1 MKDSSCFKRPLQY
14 YCTAGKGLEE
24 FLVAEVR
31 CKLAAIDVDHV
42 TGKVFFSTSEDIEK
56 VRGLKSAERLFL
68 LLRRAPPLAQT
79 GSAGRVED
87 VVRDQIIG
95 QHRVWTETL
104 SLWLQLRK
112 GLEEAGPD
120 PTGPGR
126 GRKRKLEQGE
136 GAGEGPVCESL
147 GQVVGRGPGVEGQGP
162 GVEGWDPG
170 DKRGDSV
177 VEARGSV
184 VEGQGLGKK
193 RRGHGLK
200 GQDSGVE
207 GQDSGGESAV
217 TGASGEGAPPR
228 SESSSKA
235 GGAGEPQPAPVCFR
249 VCCRCTGSF
258 ARTFSSQELGRIVGV
273 AISRQLGWS
282 VNLREPDLEVNVHL
296 SDDHCV
302 IGLPLLRSP
311 LASRSYIRTT
321 GLRSTVAWAMASLAE
336 IKPGSCVLDP
346 MCGVGTILLE
356 AAKECPN
363 SSFLGMD
370 IEESQLQKARDNVQ
384 FAELSGRVEVIKSS
398 VKAIPVP
405 SESVDAV
412 VCDIPFGRKFG
423 SKSDMAAALP
433 AIVAEMERV
442 LCVGGSLVLLLSP
455 ALAADL
461 KRSCRPQPA
470 TPTNESGE
478 PPPPPPQHRP
488 GGPAPAPPQH
498 RPGGPA
504 PAPPQH
510 RPGGLSPL
518 LFPSLELQSIHRVSL
533 GTADALIH
541 KYRKGGGVV

>member
-95 QHRVWTETL
+95 QHRVWTEAL
-104 SLWLQLRK
+104 SLWHQLRK

-120 PTGPGR
+120 PTGPGGAGRGSWSRERRVEKGLSVGAWGR
-126 GRKRKLEQGE
+126 GR
-136 GAGEGPVCESL
+136 
-147 GQVVGRGPGVEGQGP
+147 
-162 GVEGWDPG
+162 
-170 DKRGDSV
+170 
-177 VEARGSV
+177 
-184 VEGQGLGKK
+184 
-193 RRGHGLK
+193 
-200 GQDSGVE
+200 
-207 GQDSGGESAV
+207 
-217 TGASGEGAPPR
+217 
-228 SESSSKA
+228 
-235 GGAGEPQPAPVCFR
+235 GAGEPQPAPVCFR

-423 SKSDMAAALP
+423 SKSDMAASLP

-461 KRSCRPQPA
+461 KRSCRPSLPHRRTSQ
-470 TPTNESGE
+470 ESR
-478 PPPPPPQHRP
+478 PSDPQHRP
-488 GGPAPAPPQH
+488 GGPPPSPSTDLGS
-498 RPGGPA
+498 RPSPSTDLGV
-504 PAPPQH
+504 PPCTPSTDLGV
-510 RPGGLSPL
+510 RP
-518 LFPSLELQSIHRVSL
+518 PSSSHP
-533 GTADALIH
+533 
-541 KYRKGGGVV
+541 

>member
-1 MKDSSCFKRPLQY
+1 M
-14 YCTAGKGLEE
+14 TA
-24 FLVAEVR
+24 
-31 CKLAAIDVDHV
+31 
-42 TGKVFFSTSEDIEK
+42 
-56 VRGLKSAERLFL
+56 
-68 LLRRAPPLAQT
+68 
-79 GSAGRVED
+79 
-87 VVRDQIIG
+87 
-95 QHRVWTETL
+95 
-104 SLWLQLRK
+104 
-112 GLEEAGPD
+112 
-120 PTGPGR
+120 
-126 GRKRKLEQGE
+126 
-136 GAGEGPVCESL
+136 
-147 GQVVGRGPGVEGQGP
+147 
-162 GVEGWDPG
+162 
-170 DKRGDSV
+170 
-177 VEARGSV
+177 
-184 VEGQGLGKK
+184 
-193 RRGHGLK
+193 
-200 GQDSGVE
+200 
-207 GQDSGGESAV
+207 
-217 TGASGEGAPPR
+217 ASGEGAPPR
-228 SESSSKA
+228 SESSSEA

-249 VCCRCTGSF
+249 VCCRCTGSY

-336 IKPGSCVLDP
+336 IKPGSSVLDP

-405 SESVDAV
+405 PESVDAV

-423 SKSDMAAALP
+423 SKSDMAASLP

-461 KRSCRPQPA
+461 KRSCHPQPA
-470 TPTNESGE
+470 APTDESGE
-478 PPPPPPQHRP
+478 PPPPSPLHKP

-498 RPGGPA
+498 RPGGSA

-510 RPGGLSPL
+510 RPGGPPPPNRPGGPAPL
-518 LFPSLELQSIHRVSL
+518 LFPSLELQSVHRVSL